1 MRNKFYSYLKNKGI
15 NTKVMYIPLYK
26 HPLFKNKIKRKFINS
41 EFYYDNIICLPMH
54 YALTNNNLN
63 YILRIMNKFLKKYE
77 KNKKVLVIAAH
88 PDDETIGCGGTIKK
102 HRKNN
107 DKVYVLF
114 MTNGISARTTNR
126 KKILTRKKNLLEVS
140 KILDFDV
147 IKNLNL
153 KDNQLDKFPLLKI
166 IKEIEKVIKKIKPN
180 IIYTHYENDLN
191 VDHQVTYNA
200 TMTACRPL
208 PNSSIKEINCFE
220 ILSSTD
226 WSSNN
231 LKRFNPNYFIDISN
245 FITEKKNL

>member
-1 MRNKFYSYLKNKGI
+1 
-15 NTKVMYIPLYK
+15 
-26 HPLFKNKIKRKFINS
+26 
-41 EFYYDNIICLPMH
+41 
-54 YALTNNNLN
+54 
-63 YILRIMNKFLKKYE
+63 
-77 KNKKVLVIAAH
+77 
-88 PDDETIGCGGTIKK
+88 
-102 HRKNN
+102 
-107 DKVYVLF
+107 

-220 ILSSTD
+220 ILPVQIGAQII
-226 WSSNN
+226 
-231 LKRFNPNYFIDISN
+231 LKDLIQI
-245 FITEKKNL
+245 IL